1 MEGAGVLRKIWHITL
16 PQLRGVLLIT
26 LILQFI
32 ATAQVFLDP
41 YLFTGGGPAYAT
53 TTVLLL
59 IDDYAFAS
67 SLGGNYG
74 AATAL
79 SVKVDDDRAARPG
92 PGCSPLASTS
102 PASSTSGMRVSA
114 QPSMRPASPSASS
127 T

>member
-1 MEGAGVLRKIWHITL
+1 VPARPPLTGQTAPGKERSTDPGPARTPVEHARVASAC
-16 PQLRGVLLIT
+16 RREVLLIT

-32 ATAQVFLDP
+32 ATAQVFLEP

-59 IDDYAFAS
+59 IYNYAFAN

-79 SVKVDDDRAARPG
+79 SVM
-92 PGCSPLASTS
+92 LAVVLALFSLLYFRLTRS
-102 PASSTSGMRVSA
+102 WSDE
-114 QPSMRPASPSASS
+114 
-127 T
+127 